1 MISPHKKFWIAIFI
15 YKTYPVGFNFCI
27 GTYVLAKYY
36 VSIIFLFIMEADFL
50 CKSLK
55 ILQYEI

>member
-1 MISPHKKFWIAIFI
+1 MVSPHKKFWIAIFI

-36 VSIIFLFIMEADFL
+36 VSFIFLFIMEADFFMQI
-50 CKSLK
+50 LK
-55 ILQYEI
+55 NLAI